1 MCRNFIDKVKAGFGS
16 TEDTDARRERK
27 RHQETDKRTEALR
40 QVEIFYTLTDDE
52 RGELATHLKIAPF
65 VRGEAM
71 TQQGATA
78 HWLYI
83 LTRGEADVQVEV
95 DGRDEKVAALGEGDF
110 FGEMELMTGETRQA
124 TVIAST
130 DAECYRLDKEAFH
143 DIVRRRPEIAEDISH
158 VLARRPAQLDRIR
171 EHLNE
176 EAMRQRMQHNQRD
189 ILHRIRDFF
198 TLEQSNQ

>member
-1 MCRNFIDKVKAGFGS
+1 MKAGFGS

-40 QVEIFYTLTDDE
+40 QVEIFHTLTDDE

-110 FGEMELMTGETRQA
+110 FGEMGLMTGETRQA

-158 VLARRPAQLDRIR
+158 VLARRRAQLDRIR

-189 ILHRIRDFF
+189 ILHRIRNFF
-198 TLEQSNQ
+198 TLDQGNQ